1 MLSSLD
7 PSSERF
13 LVYLRQIRSANET
26 AQEQIASGLRVNEAS
41 DDPDSI
47 SDILQL
53 QTNILHT
60 QQISSNLNR
69 VKTETDTAERALE
82 DAVALIEDAIV
93 IASEGATSTVT
104 AETRSALAIEAEGIL
119 KQLVSLSQTEVGD
132 CYVFSGDKNS
142 TVAYVL
148 NLNSDTGVDR
158 QFTSDATR
166 EVELANGSTCTV
178 SKTAQEIFD
187 LRNSDDSVADENVFA
202 AVNSLRVALENNDET
217 AISDALTSLRTA
229 SDYLNQMLAYYGG
242 YQNTID
248 NAIDDASE
256 LQVRLKTQL
265 STLRDADVTAVALEL
280 DAGISFEEAAL
291 QAKSMTTHDNLFN
304 YLG

>member
-13 LVYLRQIRSANET
+13 LVYLRQIQSANEI
-26 AQEQIASGLRVNEAS
+26 AQEQVSSGLRVNEAS

-53 QTNILHT
+53 QTSILHT
-60 QQISSNLNR
+60 QQISTNLSR
-69 VKTETDTAERALE
+69 VKTETDTAEVALE
-82 DAVALIEDAIV
+82 NAVALIEDAIV

-104 AETRSALAIEAEGIL
+104 GESRSALAIEAKGIL
-119 KQLVSLSQTEVGD
+119 EQLVSLSQTEVED
-132 CYVFSGDKNS
+132 RYVFSGDSDS
-142 TVAYVL
+142 TAAYVL
-148 NLNSDTGVDR
+148 NLDSDTGVDR

-166 EVELANGSTCTV
+166 EVELPNGSTCTV

-187 LRNSDDSVADENVFA
+187 LRNSDDTVSDENVFA

-217 AISDALTSLRTA
+217 AIGEALTSLRTA
-229 SDYLNQMLAYYGG
+229 GSYLNQMLAYYGG

-248 NAIDDASE
+248 NAIDNASE
-256 LQVRLKTQL
+256 LQVSLKTQL
-265 STLRDADVTAVALEL
+265 STLRDADATAAALEL
-280 DAGISFEEAAL
+280 DNGISFEEAAL

>member
-13 LVYLRQIRSANET
+13 LVYLRQIQSANVT
-26 AQEQIASGLRVNEAS
+26 AQEQVSSGLRVNEAS

-53 QTNILHT
+53 QTSILHT
-60 QQISSNLNR
+60 QQISTNLSR
-69 VKTETDTAERALE
+69 VKTETDTAELALE
-82 DAVALIEDAIV
+82 NAVALIEDAIV

-104 AETRSALAIEAEGIL
+104 AETRSALAIEAKGIL
-119 KQLVSLSQTEVGD
+119 EQLVSLSQTEVED
-132 CYVFSGDKNS
+132 RYVFSGDSDS
-142 TVAYVL
+142 TAAYVL
-148 NLNSDTGVDR
+148 NLDSDTGVDR

-166 EVELANGSTCTV
+166 EVELPNGSTCTV

-187 LRNSDDSVADENVFA
+187 LRNSDDTVSDENVFA

-217 AISDALTSLRTA
+217 AIGEALTSLRTA
-229 SDYLNQMLAYYGG
+229 GGYLNQMLAYYGG

-248 NAIDDASE
+248 NAIDNASE
-256 LQVRLKTQL
+256 LQVSLKAQL
-265 STLRDADVTAVALEL
+265 STLRDADATAAALEL
-280 DAGISFEEAAL
+280 DNGISFEEAAL